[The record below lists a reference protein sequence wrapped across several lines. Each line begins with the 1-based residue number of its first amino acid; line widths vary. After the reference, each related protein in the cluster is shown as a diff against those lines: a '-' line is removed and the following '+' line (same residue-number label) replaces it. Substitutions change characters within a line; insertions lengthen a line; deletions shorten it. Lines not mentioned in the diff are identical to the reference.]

1 MRGFSRLS
9 LQTTHI
15 LRAYNVLS
23 IHGWS
28 QVKPAENYDVV
39 YEQPQRP
46 WDVNMVSPQKQTPL
60 LRSWGPWKNLARPRH
75 GIFESMWWGKVFFF
89 SKYSYCRI
97 LKLGILIIF
106 FWGQGGLERTLQA
119 RLRLIWINA
128 MLESISLPATKY
140 LWGQAILNGKS
151 YLKCPPNR
159 DDYGNTLYWCWICG
173 IFKH

>member
-1 MRGFSRLS
+1 MRGCSRFS

-97 LKLGILIIF
+97 LKLGILFLLIF
-106 FWGQGGLERTLQA
+106 FEVKGALKEPCKPGRGSFGSMQCWSRFPSQPP
-119 RLRLIWINA
+119 
-128 MLESISLPATKY
+128 SISEARRFWTV
-140 LWGQAILNGKS
+140 NH
-151 YLKCPPNR
+151 
-159 DDYGNTLYWCWICG
+159 T
-173 IFKH
+173 

>member
-1 MRGFSRLS
+1 MRGCSRFS
-9 LQTTHI
+9 LQTTQVF
-15 LRAYNVLS
+15 RAYNVLS

-28 QVKPAENYDVV
+28 KVKPENDDVI

-89 SKYSYCRI
+89 EIQLLPNFEIRDSTYI
-97 LKLGILIIF
+97 

-119 RLRLIWINA
+119 RPWLIWINA

-151 YLKCPPNR
+151 YLKCHPNR
-159 DDYGNTLYWCWICG
+159 NDYGNTLYWCWICG